1 MRSGRRMEDA
11 MRDKAETRRSIVVTA
26 LNIIALCLL
35 TACGTVEHKMTLVDN
50 FSLEPTA
57 GIEVGKVTNETGK
70 TFGPEI
76 NVEDMLRRALTEKL
90 AADYQVSTNT
100 TLNKLVIDSK
110 IIDYEEGNAF
120 KRWLL
125 PGWGATVLTIQVDLR
140 KAGQLVGTVDA
151 KRTVSAGG
159 AYTVGAW
166 KSIFDNL
173 AADVV
178 EDLRGKRP
186 TTTPSQ

>member
-1 MRSGRRMEDA
+1 M
-11 MRDKAETRRSIVVTA
+11 IVEQKNKMCLGISA
-26 LNIIALCLL
+26 FNIVILCLL
-35 TACGTVEHKMTLVDN
+35 SACGTVEHKLTLVDN
-50 FSLEPTA
+50 FSPEPTI

-90 AADYQVSTNT
+90 TADYLLSDNT
-100 TLNKLVIDSK
+100 TQSKLVLDSK
-110 IIDYEEGNAF
+110 ILDYDEGDAF

-125 PGWGATVLTIQVDLR
+125 PGWGATVLTIQSDLR
-140 KAGQLVGTVDA
+140 KDGQLVGTVDA

-159 AYTVGAW
+159 GYTIGAW
-166 KSIFDNL
+166 KTIFDNL

-178 EDLRGKRP
+178 EDLRTKIP
-186 TTTPSQ
+186 TTKPSQ